1 MDVIRTGTLT
11 GMIAVAVGMSLTAHL
26 LLEASLFSISFPLV
40 GGALFYVMIMIHA
53 IRCTIRRRGR
63 RPGAHA

>member
-1 MDVIRTGTLT
+1 MDVVRTGTLV
-11 GMIAVAVGMSLTAHL
+11 GMIAIAVGLSLTAHL
-26 LLEASLFSISFPLV
+26 LLEAPLLSISFPLV

-63 RPGAHA
+63 RPGMHT